1 MSKNMNINSEAA
13 YSEETAM
20 NNKSIIQL
28 QNVSKIFLT
37 QEMETHALRGV
48 NLNINQGDYV
58 SISGPSGCG
67 KSSLLSILGLLDT
80 VSSGHY
86 FIEGEDVSNLS
97 INQRADIRNQK
108 IGFIFQAFN
117 LIDELSVFDNIALPL
132 HYSQQTR
139 KQKLSTQEIQD
150 RVKKCLE
157 LVEMSHR
164 HNHKPNQLS
173 GGQQQRIAIARALI
187 CEPAMLLVDEPTGN
201 LDSKNGDA
209 VMEMLA
215 QLNSQGTTICM
226 VTHDPRYA
234 DMANQQ
240 LYLSDGVMLDSLNEQ
255 VVL

>member
-1 MSKNMNINSEAA
+1 MNEGTSRNQELAMNEQPAKSKN
-13 YSEETAM
+13 
-20 NNKSIIQL
+20 SIIHL
-28 QNVSKIFLT
+28 ENVSKIFLT
-37 QEMETHALRGV
+37 EEMETHALRSI
-48 NLNINQGDYV
+48 NLDIKQGEYI

-80 VSSGHY
+80 VSSGKY
-86 FIEGEDVSNLS
+86 FIQNEDVSNLS

-117 LIDELSVFDNIALPL
+117 LIDELSVYDNIALPL

-139 KQKLSTQEIQD
+139 AQKLSNQQIQD
-150 RVKKCLE
+150 KVKHCLE

-164 HNHKPNQLS
+164 NSHKPNQLS
-173 GGQQQRIAIARALI
+173 GGQQQRIAIARALV
-187 CEPAMLLVDEPTGN
+187 CDPAVLLVDEPTGN

-234 DMANQQ
+234 DMATQQ
-240 LYLSDGVMLDSLNEQ
+240 LYLSDGVMLNSLNEQ
-255 VVL
+255 VA